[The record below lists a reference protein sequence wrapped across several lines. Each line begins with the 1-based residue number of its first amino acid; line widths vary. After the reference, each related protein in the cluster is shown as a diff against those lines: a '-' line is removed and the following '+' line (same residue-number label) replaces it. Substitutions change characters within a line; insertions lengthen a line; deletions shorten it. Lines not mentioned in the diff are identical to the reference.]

1 MINFCYTNI
10 PIKLYK
16 EKVDMGFTSVL
27 HFDPIKQED
36 ETYLCVECTISNDII
51 DQAETLYK
59 EWKSKQEQLN
69 LNYIKSAKIR
79 KIEEYDTSTNVNG
92 FQLNGVTV
100 WIDKATRVGLMN
112 STTIAKNMGN
122 ENTTLWLGNIK
133 IEVNCDKAI
142 QLLSAL
148 EMYALQCFNVTAAHK
163 KTVSELT
170 SIKEIEDFDITADY
184 PDQLVISIQC

>member
-16 EKVDMGFTSVL
+16 KKIDMGFTSIL

-36 ETYLCVECTISNDII
+36 ETYLCVECSISNDII

-69 LNYIKSAKIR
+69 LNYIKSEKIR

-92 FQLNGVTV
+92 FQLNGVTI
-100 WIDKATRVGLMN
+100 WLDKATRVGLMN

-148 EMYALQCFNVTAAHK
+148 EMYALQCFNVTASHK

>member
-1 MINFCYTNI
+1 MALTKDLAI
-10 PIKLYK
+10 YK
-16 EKVDMGFTSVL
+16 D
-27 HFDPIKQED
+27 
-36 ETYLCVECTISNDII
+36 
-51 DQAETLYK
+51 
-59 EWKSKQEQLN
+59 
-69 LNYIKSAKIR
+69 

-100 WIDKATRVGLMN
+100 WLYKATRVGLMN

-133 IEVNCDKAI
+133 LEVNCDKAI

-184 PDQLVISIQC
+184 SDQLVISIQC

>member
-1 MINFCYTNI
+1 MALTKDLAI
-10 PIKLYK
+10 YK
-16 EKVDMGFTSVL
+16 D
-27 HFDPIKQED
+27 
-36 ETYLCVECTISNDII
+36 
-51 DQAETLYK
+51 
-59 EWKSKQEQLN
+59 
-69 LNYIKSAKIR
+69 
-79 KIEEYDTSTNVNG
+79 KIEEYDTSINVNG

-100 WIDKATRVGLMN
+100 WLDKATRVGLMN

>member
-1 MINFCYTNI
+1 MVNFCYTNI
-10 PIKLYK
+10 PINLYK
-16 EKVDMGFTSVL
+16 EKVDMGFTSIL

-36 ETYLCVECTISNDII
+36 DTYLCVECTISNDLL
-51 DQAETLYK
+51 DQVETLYNK
-59 EWKSKQEQLN
+59 WKTKQEQLK
-69 LNYIKSAKIR
+69 LNYVKNEKIKE
-79 KIEEYDTSTNVNG
+79 IEEYDTSTKVNG
-92 FQLNGVTV
+92 FQLNGITV
-100 WIDKATRVGLMN
+100 WLDKATRVGLMN

-122 ENTTLWLGNIK
+122 ENTTLWLGSIR

-170 SIKEIEDFDITADY
+170 SIKEVEDFDITVDY
-184 PDQLVISIQC
+184 PNQLVMSI